1 MATTADLP
9 KTSNARAG
17 NKWLVRARRHWRFN
31 KLAYALIT
39 PSIIMIALIYFYP
52 MLNGFW
58 QSLHYY
64 SRVQPW
70 AYRFTGLENYLTALN
85 THDFWVALRT
95 SAIWTIGGVLA
106 SYTLGLIAALM
117 LNGEFRGRGLYRSIL
132 LLPWVVPPVV
142 AGTSW
147 MWMYAD
153 HDGIINRTLRSLHL
167 IEKPIYWLSVP
178 YLAMIAVIIVHVW
191 RTFPFMMITI
201 LAALS
206 SIPDDIYEAGRIDG
220 ASSWQLYRYITFP
233 LILPIS
239 ITATVLSSIWTFNDF
254 GTIFVLTGGGPAGAT
269 TTLIIQSYKEAFQR
283 YNVGY
288 GTTLAVI
295 AMILMMGI
303 AVVYLRL
310 QAQERD
316 L

>member
-1 MATTADLP
+1 MTTTADL
-9 KTSNARAG
+9 SRAAESKVTDG
-17 NKWLVRARRHWRFN
+17 RLGRARRHWKQN
-31 KLAYALIT
+31 QLAYALIT
-39 PSIIMIALIYFYP
+39 PSLIMVLLIYFYP

-64 SRVQPW
+64 SRIQPW
-70 AYRFTGLENYLTALN
+70 AYRFTGLENYITAFN
-85 THDFWVALRT
+85 THDFWLALRT
-95 SAIWTIGGVLA
+95 SAIWTIGGVLS

-153 HDGIINRTLRSLHL
+153 QDGIINRTLRDLGV
-167 IEKPIYWLSVP
+167 IARPIYWLSVP
-178 YLAMIAVIIVHVW
+178 HLAMIAVIIVHVW
-191 RTFPFMMITI
+191 RTFPFMMITV

-220 ASSWQLYRYITFP
+220 ASNWQLYRYITFP
-233 LILPIS
+233 LIFPIS
-239 ITATVLSSIWTFNDF
+239 ITAMVLSSIWTFNDF

-288 GTTLAVI
+288 GTSLAVI

-310 QAQERD
+310 QSRERD
-316 L
+316 M